1 VSCSLTASISTT
13 DDGKPLIT
21 IENFPGL
28 YAEFRPA
35 QLRQLARQLNDI
47 ANDACHGL
55 EGKRTYPALE
65 TV

>member
-1 VSCSLTASISTT
+1 MSRPLIASISTT
-13 DDGKPLIT
+13 DNGRPPIV

-35 QLRQLARQLNDI
+35 QLRELARQLNDI

-55 EGKRTYPALE
+55 EGKRAYPQEAA
-65 TV
+65 